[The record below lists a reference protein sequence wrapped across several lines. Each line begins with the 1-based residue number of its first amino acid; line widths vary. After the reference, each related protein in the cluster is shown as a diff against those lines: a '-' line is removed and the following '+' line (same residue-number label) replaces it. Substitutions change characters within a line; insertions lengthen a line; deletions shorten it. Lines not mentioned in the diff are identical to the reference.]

1 MRRGLEQ
8 GFANGSLSGLQS
20 GLGSGL
26 QSSVAMKNR
35 LNSLDPST
43 IIEPKLKPVFYIN
56 ADNVGLV
63 SGGVAIVYN
72 LIDTQPKADLLVPY
86 SIPFDQ
92 SAGGTFRPPL
102 VSKGLNGRNYMNF
115 ADTSARYLSSAVTA
129 NNNIYANEAVGAKA
143 SGNGMTYMFV
153 IKRKQGG
160 LYNILDARD
169 SSSLPTTND
178 LLLEVDS
185 SGRIT
190 FEYCGG
196 IGGLV
201 STMNGTA
208 GVNLLNDWSIL
219 TVKCQLRIDGG
230 AIPPDNQLPN
240 PATTKRYANPSG
252 ARTGNLSSA
261 IDIFV
266 NGVEQQKTIT
276 PSSTFLQADY
286 YNDLSYRMLD
296 RDIWIGNKG
305 SVFANSGTHIAA
317 VLLIPTYIDKAY
329 QQRLE
334 NYFRIYYSLP
344 F

>member
-8 GFANGSLSGLQS
+8 GFANGALSGLQS

-35 LNSLDPST
+35 LNSLDPSS

-56 ADNVGLV
+56 ADNVTTV
-63 SGGVAIVYN
+63 SSSVYSLYN
-72 LIDTQPKADLLVPY
+72 LIDTQPKADLLAPY
-86 SIPFDQ
+86 SIPFEQ
-92 SAGGTFRPPL
+92 AAGTTYRPPL
-102 VSKGLNGRNYMNF
+102 VLKGLNGRNYMNF
-115 ADTSARYLSSAVTA
+115 ADTSARYLSSATSVNMFLYDNA
-129 NNNIYANEAVGAKA
+129 AIGAKA
-143 SGNGMTYMFV
+143 TGTGMTWMFV

-169 SSSLPTTND
+169 SSATQTPND

-190 FEYCGG
+190 FDYRGG
-196 IGGLV
+196 GGG
-201 STMNGTA
+201 SPTNIIGTA

-219 TVKCQLRIDGG
+219 TIKCQLRKDGG
-230 AIPPDNQLPN
+230 AIPADNVL
-240 PATTKRYANPSG
+240 PATTKRYAMPSG
-252 ARTGNLSSA
+252 AKIGNGISV

-276 PSSTFLQADY
+276 TNTFTNADY
-286 YNDLSYRMLD
+286 NNDGSYRMFD
-296 RDIWIGNKG
+296 RDAWIGNKG
-305 SVFANSGTHIAA
+305 SVFANSGTYIAA
-317 VLLIPTYIDKAY
+317 ALMIPAYIDKAY